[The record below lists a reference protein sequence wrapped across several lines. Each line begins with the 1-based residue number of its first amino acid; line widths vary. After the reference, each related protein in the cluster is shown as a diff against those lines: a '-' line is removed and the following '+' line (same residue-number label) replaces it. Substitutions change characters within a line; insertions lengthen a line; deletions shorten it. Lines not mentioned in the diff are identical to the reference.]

1 MEGVFAQIFYLSG
14 AHGPLFSSL
23 QSLIR
28 LKLTI
33 MATAA
38 SSGRI
43 AVLLNVYHRKPLVLV
58 SIVTREASS
67 I

>member
-1 MEGVFAQIFYLSG
+1 MEGVFAQIFCLV
-14 AHGPLFSSL
+14 HTGPSLSSL

-43 AVLLNVYHRKPLVLV
+43 AVLLNVYHRKPPVLV